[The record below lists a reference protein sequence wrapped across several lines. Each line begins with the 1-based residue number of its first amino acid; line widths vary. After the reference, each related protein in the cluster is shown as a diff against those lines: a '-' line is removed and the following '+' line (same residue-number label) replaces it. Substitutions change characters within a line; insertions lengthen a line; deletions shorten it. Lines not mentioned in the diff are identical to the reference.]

1 MPGRRQAYLS
11 QYGQAQ
17 QLSSTFVCLQYCQ
30 GPPKQT
36 GGWTTPGL
44 SEPLLGHAQQLSST
58 FVCLQYFQ
66 GPAEQIGDWTAS
78 GLPEPLFGHAQ
89 QLSYQI
95 RFLVTL
101 SSSHRRLFACSI
113 AKGLQSKL
121 VAGRRQA
128 YLSRF
133 LVTLSDERLLNAGM
147 HMGVISSMQ
156 ELRFQVSAWLCSNY
170 STTSVYRQAG
180 LHAWG

>member
-1 MPGRRQAYLS
+1 VPGRRQAYLS

-58 FVCLQYFQ
+58 FVCLQYCQ
-66 GPAEQIGDWTAS
+66 GPAEQAGGWTAS

-89 QLSYQI
+89 QLSYQS
-95 RFLVTL
+95 RFLVTR
-101 SSSHRRLFACSI
+101 SSCHRRLFACSI
-113 AKGLQSKL
+113 SKGLQSKL
-121 VAGRRQA
+121 VTGRHQA
-128 YLSRF
+128 CLNHF
-133 LVTLSDERLLNAGM
+133 LVTLSSCPIRSASWSRSVALIDVCLLAVLPRACRASWWLDDARL
-147 HMGVISSMQ
+147 I
-156 ELRFQVSAWLCSNY
+156 
-170 STTSVYRQAG
+170 
-180 LHAWG
+180 

>member
-1 MPGRRQAYLS
+1 MVKR
-11 QYGQAQ
+11 
-17 QLSSTFVCLQYCQ
+17 SSC
-30 GPPKQT
+30 
-36 GGWTTPGL
+36 
-44 SEPLLGHAQQLSST
+44 
-58 FVCLQYFQ
+58 
-66 GPAEQIGDWTAS
+66 
-78 GLPEPLFGHAQ
+78 
-89 QLSYQI
+89 
-95 RFLVTL
+95 
-101 SSSHRRLFACSI
+101 HRRLFACSI

-170 STTSVYRQAG
+170 STTSVCRQAG
-180 LHAWG
+180 MHA